1 MPFKETL
8 KLIVFLLT
16 GLYCYGQ
23 PSSLL
28 FSHLNV
34 NNGLSQGV
42 NNCIYKDSRGYVWI
56 SSFDGL
62 NRFDGLACT
71 IYRENLNDSLAIQGT
86 LFLNIL
92 EDKKGNLWIGSNK
105 GLNFYDRIRDR
116 FLNYLLP
123 GRKPDEQICS
133 PFYIDDKNRVW
144 LQAGS
149 DIFRFDPENKQ
160 YQLLHHFSIPGNL
173 FIKTIP
179 AEQFNQLEQLYTIV
193 NNYPEVY
200 KGIIHQNSI
209 QWTPLMGSLPVSDLH
224 FNTLLPA
231 PTGLWIGSN
240 AGVLFY
246 DQGRIQFRLD
256 RFGKKEARDVT
267 TLLLDKN
274 RMLWFGTR
282 RQGLFVADTQQKIIT
297 NQYISSALNAY
308 SVSGNQLQYLYT
320 DQQNHLWVSV
330 WGKGVDYMSLDKFRF
345 YHHLTNEDAV
355 EYGIDNFIRSIIETD
370 DHQFWCGTQSDGILI
385 LDKDKKPT
393 GKIKTNLPPAI
404 EHLYKD
410 KIGQVWAATFSGL
423 FVINPATKKNI
434 KVAVADLNNLPA
446 SNQFNFITQLADGQM
461 LASSNAGLFLVKQQG
476 GNFSTQ
482 PVKGIPGKDVY
493 LTSFCDNTG
502 DIYISRAFKGFIIG
516 TLQGDS
522 FKIKKD
528 FPYKATIKCF
538 TETNDGNVWIGSTI
552 GLMKF
557 NKSTCNVDKIYTTND
572 GLSNQYIYGVL
583 PDNEALWVSTNAGI
597 NRLQLSNNSIKS
609 FDSGD
614 GLQSNE
620 FNTYSFCR
628 ATDGELLFGGVNG
641 LNSFSPSAIHKYPY
655 SPQLQLSAL
664 QINDAVPASGLNA
677 SELKTVSL
685 RPDQNTLS
693 FQFTVLDFAKP
704 SANKL
709 FYTLQGYDKN
719 WIATN
724 NKSLIRYANL
734 PPGNYTLLAKAI
746 NAEKVEG
753 VDIYKLPIIVLPPFW
768 KTWWF
773 TLLLILTMI
782 LLLYF
787 FIKSYLVRQL
797 QKQRAM
803 IEKELAIEQE
813 RTRMACELHDGLGS
827 MLSGI
832 KYSFSAMKSQLDLN
846 ESQQVMFHSNIDKLN
861 ESIIELRNITHSM
874 ASDSLLKYGLD
885 NSLRDYCNN
894 MSQPGVLDISF
905 KALQTEKVNLS
916 EEQSFH
922 IFRIVQELLQ
932 NIVKHAAAAHAI
944 VQISYHAKKLYI
956 TVEDDG
962 KGFEMDSG
970 IRKNG
975 MGLKNMESR
984 IKILKGRMDFQTAPS
999 KGTSVLIEI
1008 PCKENR

>member
-1 MPFKETL
+1 MSSRQTL
-8 KLIVFLLT
+8 TLLIFLLT
-16 GLYCYGQ
+16 NLYCYSQ
-23 PSSLL
+23 PSSLH
-28 FSHLNV
+28 FNHLNV

-71 IYRENLNDSLAIQGT
+71 TYRENLHDSLAIHGT
-86 LFLNIL
+86 LFLNTL

-105 GLNFYDRIRDR
+105 GLNFYDRQHDR

-123 GRKPDEQICS
+123 GKKSNEQICS

-149 DIFRFDPENKQ
+149 DILRFDPDNKQ
-160 YQLLHHFSIPGNL
+160 YRLLHHFAIPGNL

-179 AEQFNQLEQLYTIV
+179 AEQFNPLEQLYTII
-193 NNYPEVY
+193 NNAPEVY
-200 KGIIHQNSI
+200 KGTIHQNSI
-209 QWTPLMGSLPVSDLH
+209 QWTPLFNSLPVSDLH

-231 PTGLWIGSN
+231 STGLWVGSN
-240 AGVLFY
+240 AGVLLY
-246 DQGRIQFRLD
+246 DHGSIQYRLD
-256 RFGKKEARDVT
+256 RFEKKEIRDVR
-267 TLLLDKN
+267 TLLFDKKG
-274 RMLWFGTR
+274 MLWFGTMK
-282 RQGLFVADTQQKIIT
+282 QGLFVADTQNKIIT
-297 NQYISSALNAY
+297 NHYISSARNPY
-308 SVSGNQLQYLYT
+308 SISGNQLQYLYT
-320 DQQNHLWVSV
+320 DKENHLWLSV
-330 WGKGVDYMSLDKFRF
+330 WGKGIDYVSLEKFRF
-345 YHHLTNEDAV
+345 YHHLTNEDAA
-355 EYGIDNFIRSIIETD
+355 EYGIDNFIRSIIQTD
-370 DHQFWCGTQSDGILI
+370 DHQFLCGTQSDGILI
-385 LDKDKKPT
+385 LDKGKKPT
-393 GKIKTNLPPAI
+393 GKIKTGLPPAI

-410 KIGQVWAATFSGL
+410 KKGKVWAATFAGL
-423 FVINPATKKNI
+423 FMIDPVTKNI
-434 KVAVADLNNLPA
+434 IKVSVDHLNPLPA
-446 SNQFNFITQLADGQM
+446 ANQFNFITQLANDQM
-461 LASSNAGLFLVKQQG
+461 LASSNGGIFLVKQQG
-476 GNFSTQ
+476 KTFSII
-482 PVKGIPGKDVY
+482 PVKGVPANDVY

-502 DIYISRAFKGFIIG
+502 NIYISRAFKGFFTG
-516 TLQGDS
+516 TIQGDS
-522 FKIKKD
+522 FTIKKD
-528 FPYKATIKCF
+528 FPYQATIKCF
-538 TETNDGNVWIGSTI
+538 TETNDGQVWIGSTI

-557 NKSTCNVDKIYTTND
+557 NKHAFIIDKIYTTTD

-583 PDNEALWVSTNAGI
+583 PDNDALWLSTNAGI

-609 FDSGD
+609 FDAGD

-628 ATDGELLFGGVNG
+628 AADGELLFGGVNG
-641 LNSFSPSAIHKYPY
+641 LNSFFPAAIQKYPY

-664 QINDAVPASGLNA
+664 QINDALPAPGLNA

-685 RPDQNTLS
+685 KPDQNTLS

-704 SANKL
+704 GANKL

-719 WIATN
+719 WIPTT

-746 NAEKVEG
+746 NSEKIESRV
-753 VDIYKLPIIVLPPFW
+753 IYRLPVTVHPPFW

-773 TLLLILTMI
+773 RLLLILTMI
-782 LLLYF
+782 LSLYF
-787 FIKSYLVRQL
+787 FIKAYLARQL
-797 QKQRAM
+797 QKQRAL

-813 RTRMACELHDGLGS
+813 RTRMARELHDGLGS

-832 KYSFSAMKSQLDLN
+832 KHSFSAMKNQLDLN
-846 ESQQVMFHSNIDKLN
+846 ESQQLKFHANIDKLN
-861 ESIIELRNITHSM
+861 ESIKELRNISHHM

-894 MSQPGVLDISF
+894 MSQSEELKISF
-905 KALQTEKVNLS
+905 KALHTEKMKLT

-932 NIVKHAAAAHAI
+932 NIVKHAGPAHAI
-944 VQISYHAKKLYI
+944 VQINYNVKKLYI

-962 KGFEMDSG
+962 YGFEMNNTV
-970 IRKNG
+970 RKNG
-975 MGLKNMESR
+975 MGLKNIESR
-984 IKILKGRMDFQTAPS
+984 IKILKGRMDYQTAPS

-1008 PCKENR
+1008 SCKEKR